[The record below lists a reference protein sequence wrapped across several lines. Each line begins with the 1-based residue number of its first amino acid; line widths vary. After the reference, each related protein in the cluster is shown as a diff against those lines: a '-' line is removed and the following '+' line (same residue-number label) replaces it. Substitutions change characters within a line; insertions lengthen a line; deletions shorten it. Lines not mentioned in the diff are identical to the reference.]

1 MAQKVTGIIKLQIPA
16 AKATASPPVGPA
28 LGQHGVNIAAFIKD
42 FNARTQAMEGY
53 KIPVVITVYADRSFT
68 FITKTPPTPLLIMK
82 AIGLEKGSGV
92 PNKTKVGSI
101 TRAQITE
108 IAKTKIQDLKGA
120 TLEAVESQV
129 AGTCRSM
136 GVVVVD

>member
-1 MAQKVTGIIKLQIPA
+1 MAQKVTGIIKLQINA

-28 LGQHGVNIAAFIKD
+28 LGQHGVNIAAFIKE

-68 FITKTPPTPLLIMK
+68 FITKTPPTPLLILK
-82 AIGLEKGSGV
+82 ALGLDKGSGV
-92 PNKTKVGSI
+92 PNKNKVGQI

-136 GVVVVD
+136 GITVVD